1 MDLKFIYL
9 KMITTSATRS
19 SSSSYYVTLNLK
31 TIRFVY
37 RVLGNRREKVFD
49 LCSNRRWC
57 WRCNKRA
64 TTSRPSD
71 TKVTPPSTRCAM
83 NHWIE
88 FFLSFLYSCLFVC
101 LLCVCVC
108 DGGSRCRVV
117 DRRQKRKKNRH
128 ICSILCVGAIG
139 AINVSFYISKR
150 TDTMEHAF
158 PLYIRSNTS
167 DSFSAAGSWFSLF
180 PFLS

>member
-1 MDLKFIYL
+1 
-9 KMITTSATRS
+9 MITTSATGS

-37 RVLGNRREKVFD
+37 RILGNRREKVFD

-83 NHWIE
+83 NH
-88 FFLSFLYSCLFVC
+88 
-101 LLCVCVC
+101 
-108 DGGSRCRVV
+108 
-117 DRRQKRKKNRH
+117 
-128 ICSILCVGAIG
+128 
-139 AINVSFYISKR
+139 
-150 TDTMEHAF
+150 
-158 PLYIRSNTS
+158 
-167 DSFSAAGSWFSLF
+167 
-180 PFLS
+180 